1 MVNLKK
7 KRQFMF
13 PIKAKS
19 KPNRTNA
26 AIALSKTAKY
36 SDKCRQKFREHHGL
50 EILQSRMS
58 QIKI

>member
-1 MVNLKK
+1 
-7 KRQFMF
+7 MF